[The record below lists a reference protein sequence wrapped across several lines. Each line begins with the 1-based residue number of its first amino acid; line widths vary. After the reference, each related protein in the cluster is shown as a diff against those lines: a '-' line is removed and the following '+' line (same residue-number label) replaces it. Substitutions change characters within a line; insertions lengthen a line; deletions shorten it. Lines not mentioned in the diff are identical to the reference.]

1 MSKQNQYQ
9 EWPLPFQNMDN
20 FIDPPQDELLVYQWE
35 GFGRPY
41 STSGSLSSLE
51 SFGHV
56 DDLDLSKLQLLEA
69 AKSNL
74 SDTNSTTLTSNSEVD
89 DSSSTDADYEI
100 SQKQH
105 HSFTDSWV

>member
-1 MSKQNQYQ
+1 MARLTKLTHLHYNQFF
-9 EWPLPFQNMDN
+9 LSIF
-20 FIDPPQDELLVYQWE
+20 F
-35 GFGRPY
+35 

-105 HSFTDSWV
+105 QSFTDSWV